1 MCDFVRTDDGVLD
14 DVRNFMNFDIIY
26 KDVTGSTND
35 DVWDLADH
43 GAHPGVAVRALR
55 QESGRGQWKT
65 RPWVSPEGGL
75 YFSVLLEPRIPE
87 EEFPSMSPRLAEA
100 VARIVRSIAG
110 VTENEVWIKPAN
122 DVMCEAGKLCGM
134 SLDAK
139 DGKVVLG
146 VGVNVFHPK
155 EAIVTDGRNVAAYVC
170 DLGTEES
177 RSLPFTNAL
186 SNPLLRVQY
195 LDAVMQGLLGSI
207 DLELSAIECEHI

>member
-1 MCDFVRTDDGVLD
+1 
-14 DVRNFMNFDIIY
+14 MNFDIIY

-35 DVWDLADH
+35 DVWDLANH

-110 VTENEVWIKPAN
+110 VTENEIWVKPAN

-134 SLDAK
+134 SLDEK
-139 DGKVVLG
+139 DGRVVL
-146 VGVNVFHPK
+146 
-155 EAIVTDGRNVAAYVC
+155 GRNVAAYVC

-177 RSLPFTNAL
+177 RSLPFLNAL

-195 LDAVMQGLLGSI
+195 LDAVMQGLLGAI

>member
-1 MCDFVRTDDGVLD
+1 M
-14 DVRNFMNFDIIY
+14 
-26 KDVTGSTND
+26 
-35 DVWDLADH
+35 
-43 GAHPGVAVRALR
+43 
-55 QESGRGQWKT
+55 ET

-110 VTENEVWIKPAN
+110 VTENEIWVKPAN

-139 DGKVVLG
+139 DGRVVLG

-155 EAIVTDGRNVAAYVC
+155 EPIVTDGRNVARMFA
-170 DLGTEES
+170 TWARRS
-177 RSLPFTNAL
+177 RVLCRSQMRFQTRFCACNTSMP
-186 SNPLLRVQY
+186 
-195 LDAVMQGLLGSI
+195 
-207 DLELSAIECEHI
+207 

>member
-1 MCDFVRTDDGVLD
+1 MCAIVRTDDGALD
-14 DVRNFMNFDIIY
+14 DVRSSMNFDIIY

-35 DVWDLADH
+35 DVWDLANH

-110 VTENEVWIKPAN
+110 VTENEIWVKPAN

-146 VGVNVFHPK
+146 VGVNVFHRPQRCRVCLRLGHGGVAFFAVRK
-155 EAIVTDGRNVAAYVC
+155 CAFKPAFARAIPRC
-170 DLGTEES
+170 
-177 RSLPFTNAL
+177 R
-186 SNPLLRVQY
+186 
-195 LDAVMQGLLGSI
+195 DAGL
-207 DLELSAIECEHI
+207 AWRY

>member
-1 MCDFVRTDDGVLD
+1 
-14 DVRNFMNFDIIY
+14 MNFDIIY

-35 DVWDLADH
+35 DVWDLANH

-110 VTENEVWIKPAN
+110 VTENEIWVKPAN
-122 DVMCEAGKLCGM
+122 D
-134 SLDAK
+134 
-139 DGKVVLG
+139 VVLG

-155 EAIVTDGRNVAAYVC
+155 EPIVTDGRNVAAYVC

-177 RSLPFTNAL
+177 RSLPFANAL

-195 LDAVMQGLLGSI
+195 LDTVMQGLLGAI